1 MSYLV
6 NKTNGELLATI
17 LDGQTN
23 TTSSSIVLIG
33 KQVTGYGET
42 QNENFLH
49 ILENFA
55 NSIDPFNPL
64 AGQLWWDTANK
75 VMKAFDGAAWRPV
88 SGFTSAASSPVG
100 AYIGDQW
107 WDTVNDQFKV
117 YNGTEWV
124 LVGPAYSKLD
134 SKSGALVENI
144 VDTLNVSHTVLKI
157 YHNGNVTAVFSRDPV
172 FTPNVALAGFSSIRP
187 GLSFTSAVDAIK
199 LYGTATNSDTVGNI
213 AASQFLRSDI
223 DSSTTSTLS
232 VGGQLKVGQNNEL
245 NFSVNGVGQA
255 TIKNDAVNQSL
266 YIRANV
272 GGLSV
277 PALTVD
283 GTSGLVTVYGAPV
296 ATNGIVSKGYLE
308 SELAT
313 VGDSTVEFIQSN
325 VALLTNADNLI
336 NANIVAI
343 NSQIS
348 NLSAIKANIA
358 SPAFTGTPTAP
369 TPAPGDNS
377 TKLATTAFIANAI
390 SSFDTTRIYNQ
401 NSQVVVGSTN
411 VQLIVNG
418 SAVLTATSSGVAL
431 PATPAQNNNSTQLAT
446 TAYADRADKNYVRNS
461 VRYQPTC
468 YVSDQVPNNSIGVD
482 GDLWFQYV

>member
-55 NSIDPFNPL
+55 NSIDPNNPL
-64 AGQLWWDTANK
+64 SGQLWWDTANK
-75 VMKAFDGAAWRPV
+75 VMNVFDGTAWHPI
-88 SGFTSAASSPVG
+88 SGFTSSASSPIG
-100 AYIGDQW
+100 AYVGDQW
-107 WDTVNDQFKV
+107 WDTANDQFKI

-134 SKSGALVENI
+134 SKSGALVENV
-144 VDTLNVSHTVLKI
+144 VDTLNATHTVLKI
-157 YHNGNVTAVFSRDPV
+157 YHNGNVTAIFSRDAA
-172 FTPNVALAGFSSIRP
+172 FTPNVAVAGFSTIRP

-199 LYGTATNSDTVGNI
+199 LYGTATNADTVGNI
-213 AASQFLRSDI
+213 APSQFLRNDI
-223 DSSTTSTLS
+223 DAVTTGTL
-232 VGGQLKVGQNNEL
+232 GINGQLKVGQNSEL
-245 NFSVNGVGQA
+245 NLSVNGTGQA
-255 TIKNDAVNQSL
+255 TIKNDSVNQDL

-277 PALTVD
+277 SALTVS
-283 GTSGLVTVYGAPV
+283 GTTGLVTVAGAPS
-296 ATNGIVSKGYLE
+296 ATNGIVTKGYLE
-308 SELAT
+308 SELLT

-325 VALLTNADNLI
+325 VALLTDADNLI
-336 NANIVAI
+336 RANIEAI
-343 NSQIS
+343 NTQILGLYT
-348 NLSAIKANIA
+348 NKANIA

-369 TPAPGDNS
+369 TLAFGDNS
-377 TKLATTAFIANAI
+377 SKLATTAFVANAI

-401 NSQVVVGSTN
+401 NSQVVVGATS

-418 SAVLTATSSGVAL
+418 SATLTATASGVNL
-431 PATPAQNNNSTQLAT
+431 PATPSQNNNSTQLAT